1 MTILVGAHMPEPTSV
16 ISPFKVSHHG
26 VRTTRIPVLRDWYTT
41 VLGLAVV
48 FESDDLCLLT
58 FDNEH
63 HRLSLLHAD
72 DAHAPSP
79 ERNGIEHAALTYASL
94 GDLVSTY
101 ERLNCPVRLGQPAV
115 EIVA

>member
-1 MTILVGAHMPEPTSV
+1 MNVVVAAHIPEPTSV

-63 HRLSLLHAD
+63 HRLSLLRAD
-72 DAHAPSP
+72 DAHTPSP
-79 ERNGIEHAALTYASL
+79 ERNGIEH
-94 GDLVSTY
+94 
-101 ERLNCPVRLGQPAV
+101 
-115 EIVA
+115 EICKFSAQNIFYFKMQFEFLSKTS